1 MSDDIDVT
9 DQMTLFSLLPD
20 AVSEEDLHAWAVA
33 GAASLA
39 LGTAW
44 AEDEAQL
51 ERAAYMLEAL
61 MGLDGIPGFDLRFLF
76 MAHPSIGASLWH
88 VALTAPEGD
97 DDPALMRLVGADMP
111 ASLESTLEWFDEDG
125 FRLCQRIAM
134 DDLDPVGT
142 LPTGDQL
149 TDRVL
154 QATVAIAVRRELP
167 GLGVTDLLAYSS
179 STNLESLFA
188 SVEATRILLASD
200 VIPEEVAAKPAV

>member
-1 MSDDIDVT
+1 MSDDVDVT
-9 DQMTLFSLLPD
+9 DQMTLLSLLPD
-20 AVSEEDLHAWAVA
+20 MVAEEDLHDWAVA

-39 LGTAW
+39 LGTDW

-61 MGLDGIPGFDLRFLF
+61 MGLDRLPGFDLRFLF

-88 VALTAPEGD
+88 VALIAPEGD
-97 DDPALMRLVGADMP
+97 EDLALTRLVGADVP

-134 DDLDPVGT
+134 DDLDPVGA
-142 LPTGDQL
+142 LPSGDQL

-154 QATVAIAVRRELP
+154 QATVGIAVRRELP
-167 GLGVTDLLAYSS
+167 GLGVTDLLAYCT

-188 SVEATRILLASD
+188 SVEATRILLTSD
-200 VIPEEVAAKPAV
+200 VIPEEVAASVAV